1 MRRTSRQIVE
11 YNPELLEVNGDIMLF
26 DFGCLISFDIYL
38 NDYWIEDCFVIYWF
52 YFNENENRDDAAE
65 IELART

>member
-1 MRRTSRQIVE
+1 M
-11 YNPELLEVNGDIMLF
+11 LEVNGDIMLF
-26 DFGCLISFDIYL
+26 DFGLVISFDIFL
-38 NDYWIEDCFVIYWF
+38 NDYWKEDCFVIYWF

>member
-1 MRRTSRQIVE
+1 M
-11 YNPELLEVNGDIMLF
+11 LEVNGDIMLF